1 LKKFNPLTE
10 FFYFMLITVITVLI
24 IKSNLPVVGFIPISI
39 SLFIYTLLTLVF
51 LFTFTKS
58 TAKNK
63 VEINLPKVDISESLK
78 LSYAKTTLIYIG
90 LFKISIA
97 ALPILLFILNSQL
110 VISKPTVFIF
120 MILNILLAFCFFIFA
135 IKYFLQHNGY
145 LNLSIKNTLKYG
157 LFYYNKNDKRAVA
170 DKPFGIGTT
179 INFASKQG
187 RLIFYVIISIPIT
200 ILILLITIISF
211 VKKT

>member
-1 LKKFNPLTE
+1 
-10 FFYFMLITVITVLI
+10 M
-24 IKSNLPVVGFIPISI
+24 GFIPIII
-39 SLFIYTLLTLVF
+39 SLFIYILLTLVF

-58 TAKNK
+58 STKNK
-63 VEINLPKVDISESLK
+63 IEINLPKVEISELLK
-78 LSYAKTTLIYIG
+78 LSYAKTTLYYIG

-97 ALPILLFILNSQL
+97 TLPILLFILNSQL
-110 VISKPTVFIF
+110 GLSKPIVFIF
-120 MILNILLAFCFFIFA
+120 MILNILLAFYFFTLT

-145 LNLSIKNTLKYG
+145 VNLTFKNTIKYG
-157 LFYYNKNDKRAVA
+157 LFYYNENDKQAVV

-179 INFASKQG
+179 INFATKQG
-187 RLIFYVIISIPIT
+187 RLVFYVIISIPIT

>member
-1 LKKFNPLTE
+1 
-10 FFYFMLITVITVLI
+10 MLITVITVLI

-110 VISKPTVFIF
+110 VISKPIRFYI
-120 MILNILLAFCFFIFA
+120 MILNILLAFYFFYFNNKI
-135 IKYFLQHNGY
+135 FLQHNGY
-145 LNLSIKNTLKYG
+145 
-157 LFYYNKNDKRAVA
+157 
-170 DKPFGIGTT
+170 
-179 INFASKQG
+179 
-187 RLIFYVIISIPIT
+187 VI
-200 ILILLITIISF
+200 
-211 VKKT
+211 